1 MDTTDIQSQRD
12 DDGLYTVQAERKVQ
26 ISQMTCPT
34 TIRCTLSLLDTN
46 YTRRVE
52 AIFYGEFLS
61 GEPTTKYLHF
71 NKFQI
76 LISRMLILIHCVS
89 LLNFLVG

>member
-1 MDTTDIQSQRD
+1 MDITDIQSHRD
-12 DDGLYTVQAERKVQ
+12 DDGLYNVEAERKVQ

-52 AIFYGEFLS
+52 AIFYGEYLI
-61 GEPTTKYLHF
+61 GEPNHSMLTF
-71 NKFQI
+71 EKFAD
-76 LISRMLILIHCVS
+76 SNV
-89 LLNFLVG
+89 LNVNSDSMCNSP